1 MRGSLFS
8 RSHDGNSSV
17 RSTRIYVETSR
28 ISLKVR
34 LLVSAQRSHNTCERP
49 FYLAKMLSS
58 QVILAQLLLAIASA
72 TPLALLTERQSQQV
86 NIQFS
91 VSEAQFRSFEN
102 ANTLRSYIR
111 SRGFNYDLNYGQ
123 LSQGV
128 ASVDRYFAQRAAQ
141 TTSGTDDN
149 GFPTSGGEPQT
160 NTDSTTL
167 QGGPSYTNNT
177 MSATANL
184 VEVISFSDGNA
195 AT

>member
-1 MRGSLFS
+1 MVSRGHTYIS
-8 RSHDGNSSV
+8 RVG
-17 RSTRIYVETSR
+17 EE
-28 ISLKVR
+28 KVR
-34 LLVSAQRSHNTCERP
+34 LLPPAQQLCDTSETP
-49 FYLAKMLSS
+49 LALGTMLSS
-58 QVILAQLLLAIASA
+58 QIVIAQLLLAIASA
-72 TPLALLTERQSQQV
+72 TPLALLVERQSQQV

-91 VSEAQFRSFEN
+91 VSEAQFQSFEN
-102 ANTLRSYIR
+102 ANTLRSYVR
-111 SRGFNYDLNYGQ
+111 SRGFNYDLNYSQ

-141 TTSGTDDN
+141 SSSGSSDN
-149 GFPTSGGEPQT
+149 GFPASGGEPQT